1 MKESKQKTDNRNYRG
16 GEWNGQPQMDIESM
30 MKQTSSSSSLPE
42 VAMDDD
48 DTGYGRD
55 RDARINVKRTQ
66 YKYEAEKSKQMMD
79 KLGKPASSNRS
90 IPRRNKQPDEPLRQP
105 SHNNTTAAAVMT

>member
-1 MKESKQKTDNRNYRG
+1 
-16 GEWNGQPQMDIESM
+16 
-30 MKQTSSSSSLPE
+30 
-42 VAMDDD
+42 MDDD

-55 RDARINVKRTQ
+55 RDARIDVKRTQ
-66 YKYEAEKSKQMMD
+66 YEAEKPKQMMD